1 MQNNFNISIFTRETK
16 NIMKEAINKFI
27 LIYFFILISVSL
39 ILSKSSS
46 AAKKDDKHI
55 NVVVIDPGHG
65 GKDLGAAVGNA
76 REKDIV
82 LDIALRLGESIKTN
96 YPGIK
101 VIYTRTKDVFIP
113 LYNRAEIANKN
124 DADLFISIHVNG
136 TENNT
141 AQGTETF
148 VLGQHRSK
156 DNLEVAKKENSVIL
170 LEDDYNTTY
179 EGFDPNSPESYI
191 MFELVQDEYLD
202 QSVMLASEIQTQF
215 RQHAKR
221 MDRSVK
227 QAGFLV
233 LRQTAMPSVLVEV
246 GFISHP
252 KERSY
257 MLSEN
262 GKSALAASILIAFNE
277 YKRKIE
283 EKSSFA
289 IHTETGGS
297 SSLVQDKKAQQPSA
311 NQTVNA
317 NINQA
322 AGNVT
327 KTGKIFYS
335 VQIAASKNKIDP
347 SPPNFKGEKNV
358 FRVEFKDMIRYF
370 SGRFD
375 IYEDAVNEKNR
386 IEKKFPEA
394 FVVAFENNELIS
406 VKNAMEKM

>member
-1 MQNNFNISIFTRETK
+1 MQNNFNIYIFTSETK
-16 NIMKEAINKFI
+16 NIMKTAFFKF
-27 LIYFFILISVSL
+27 YFICSFLLISEIAVCGKNL
-39 ILSKSSS
+39 NS
-46 AAKKDDKHI
+46 AENDEKHI
-55 NVVVIDPGHG
+55 TVVVIDPGHG
-65 GKDLGAAVGNA
+65 GRDLGASFGNA

-82 LDIALRLGESIKTN
+82 LDVAMRLGESIKAN
-96 YPGIK
+96 YPEIK
-101 VIYTRTKDVFIP
+101 VIFTRTKDEFIP
-113 LYNRAEIANKN
+113 LYTRANIANKN
-124 DADLFISIHVNG
+124 KADLFISIHVNG
-136 TENNT
+136 TEKSV

-215 RQHAKR
+215 HEYAKR

-233 LRQTAMPSVLVEV
+233 LRQTTMPSVLVEL

-262 GKSALAASILIAFNE
+262 GKSALAASILIAFNN

-289 IHTETGGS
+289 IHSEDAVS
-297 SSLVQDKKAQQPSA
+297 DKKKVKEA
-311 NQTVNA
+311 NPVH
-317 NINQA
+317 
-322 AGNVT
+322 
-327 KTGKIFYS
+327 IFYS
-335 VQIAASKNKIDP
+335 VQIGASNNKLDP
-347 SPPNFKGEKNV
+347 SPSNFKGEQNI
-358 FRVEFKDMIRYF
+358 FRMDTKTLIKYF
-370 SGRFD
+370 SGKFD
-375 IYEDAVNEKNR
+375 NYDDAVKEKNR
-386 IEKKFPEA
+386 IETKFPES

-406 VKNAMEKM
+406 VKKAMEKM